1 MIRQFKNFLFGKLS
15 GIATEYY
22 DGSGN
27 FSTPGGTAPIY
38 KVGVTIDGGGSAIST
53 GVKGY
58 TSIPATGTIVRVRLL
73 ADQNGTA
80 VMDIWKDT
88 FANFPP
94 TVADTITAAAK
105 PTLAGPADSYDDTV
119 LAGWTTA
126 VTAGDVLGFN
136 VDSAGTVTRLT
147 LELFIQP

>member
-15 GIATEYY
+15 GNAGEYY
-22 DGSGN
+22 DGTGS
-27 FSTPGGTAPIY
+27 FSTPTGVVNKY

-58 TSIPATGTIVRVRLL
+58 TSIPITGTITKVRLL
-73 ADQNGTA
+73 ADQNGSA

-88 FANFPP
+88 FANYPP

-105 PTLAGPADSYDDTV
+105 PTLVAADSYEDTT
-119 LAGWTTA
+119 LTGWTIA

-136 VDSAGTVTRLT
+136 VDSAATITRLT
-147 LELFIQP
+147 LELEITV